1 MSRLKIWIIGII
13 TAIYGIPCLAQDTL
27 RIGLNDMEAINLKK
41 NFQLLAQKYEID
53 IARAQVIQAR
63 LYNNPNFQFTG
74 NIYNPQL
81 KKPFDLSNNTG
92 EYGINIQQVIL
103 LAGKR
108 NKQIKLAST
117 GADIKEDQFYDLLRT
132 IRFTMRSDF
141 YKLYFLQNS
150 INSYSLQIIYLDNLN
165 NAYQNLELKGAVTL
179 KDAIRIKSLLY
190 TLKAEKA
197 LLENQASDI
206 NAELQILIQNN
217 SAYIIPIADS
227 LPSDAFPGTIAIS
240 ALIDSAINNRHDLKM
255 ARSQI
260 LFNRQNLAL
269 QKANAI
275 PDLSLGASFD
285 KRGSFVDNASFFTLG
300 IDLPI
305 FNRNQGNIRAAK
317 INIEESQVLA
327 NLQQYQVENEV
338 KTAYIKAVNTN
349 KLVRSFDPDFQTEN
363 NRLLKAITENFQ
375 KKNIGLLD
383 LTDFYESYKNNIVQ
397 INTLQNERMQAI
409 ELLQFAVGQSI
420 Y

>member
-1 MSRLKIWIIGII
+1 MRNLKAWIIGI
-13 TAIYGIPCLAQDTL
+13 TAAIYGIPCLAQDTL
-27 RIGLNDMEAINLKK
+27 RIGLNDLESIYLTK
-41 NFQLLAQKYEID
+41 NFQVLAQKYEID
-53 IARAQVIQAR
+53 IARAQVIQAG

-92 EYGINIQQVIL
+92 EYGFNIQQVIL

-108 NKQIKLAST
+108 NKQLSMAAT
-117 GADIKEDQFYDLLRT
+117 GKDMKEDQYYDLLRT
-132 IRFTMRSDF
+132 LRFTMRSDF
-141 YKLYFLQNS
+141 YKLFFLQNS
-150 INSYSLQIIYLDNLN
+150 ISSYTLQIVYLENLN
-165 NAYQNLELKGAVTL
+165 TVYQNLEAKGAVTL

-190 TLKAEKA
+190 TLKAEMA

-206 NAELQILIQNN
+206 NAELQLLIQNN
-217 SAYIIPIADS
+217 RAIIIPVADT
-227 LPSDAFPGTIAIS
+227 LPSEAFPGNNTLT
-240 ALIDSAINNRHDLKM
+240 ALIDSAFNNRRDLKM
-255 ARSQI
+255 ANNRI
-260 LFNRQNLAL
+260 LFNRQNLAF
-269 QKANAI
+269 QKATAI
-275 PDLSLGASFD
+275 PDLSLGVSFD

-300 IDLPI
+300 IDLPM
-305 FNRNQGNIRAAK
+305 FNRNQGNIKAAK
-317 INIEESQVLA
+317 INVEESEVLA
-327 NLQQYQVENEV
+327 NLQQNQVENEV
-338 KTAYIKAVNTN
+338 KTAYAKALNTN
-349 KLVRSFDPDFQTEN
+349 RLLRSFDADFKAEN